1 MIDLKKA
8 QQVFNHYV
16 HKYNISDDKVAL
28 KISHTYRVMQRCQEI
43 VESLKLEQE
52 DIELAGLIGLL
63 HDIGRFEQYEDM
75 IVLLIIKQLIMLLW
89 ELRYYLMMV

>member
-43 VESLKLEQE
+43 AESLKLEQE
-52 DIELAGLIGLL
+52 DIELAG
-63 HDIGRFEQYEDM
+63 
-75 IVLLIIKQLIMLLW
+75 
-89 ELRYYLMMV
+89 